1 MDLDELLWAGADAQA
16 TALRDGL
23 VTAPAL
29 TEAVLARIA
38 EVQPRINAFRIVY
51 AERARAEALA
61 AQERLDAGETTPLL
75 GVPVA
80 VKDDQ
85 DSAGDVAPVG
95 GRPQFPPADHDDAP
109 IARLRAA
116 GAVVV
121 GRTHVPERMQW
132 PFTET
137 VTFGATRNPWDLDRT
152 PGGSSGGT
160 AAALA
165 AGVVGAAT
173 GSDGGGSIRIPA
185 AICGLFGLK
194 PSRGL
199 VSTAPKPEGWHG
211 LSVAGPLGRGVADA
225 AAMLDVLADDGWAS
239 GTAAPAHPDG
249 TYREAADRDPAPL
262 RIALSWR
269 APVGKVP
276 IEGQRRAAIEAT
288 ADRLRRLG
296 HEVVEREVPYGPR
309 AFPQFLVRYLRGIAD
324 DVEPLPHKEWL
335 EQRTRNG
342 RRLGRLVPDAAL
354 TWAREQ
360 EAVLHERLAPYFA
373 QVDVVLQPGLT
384 NVPWRIGT
392 FGRRG
397 ALATMLG
404 VSQRMPHM
412 PVWNV
417 LGYPVAAVPIGRD
430 RDGLPMGAQL
440 VGLPGT
446 ERRLLR
452 LAGQLERDRPWAPDR
467 PPAFA

>member
-1 MDLDELLWAGADAQA
+1 MEIDELLWAGGDAQA
-16 TALRDGL
+16 VALRDGR
-23 VTAPAL
+23 VTAPEL
-29 TEAVLARIA
+29 TEAVLARIDA
-38 EVQPRINAFRIVY
+38 TQPRLNAFRAVY
-51 AERARAEALA
+51 ADSAREEARA
-61 AQERLDAGETTPLL
+61 AQSRLDAGETTPLL

-85 DSAGDVAPVG
+85 DAAGDVTPLG
-95 GRPQFPPADHDDAP
+95 GRPQGPPATADAAP

-137 VTFGATRNPWDLDRT
+137 LTFGATRNPWDLDRT

-160 AAALA
+160 AAAVA
-165 AGVVGAAT
+165 AGVVGVAT
-173 GSDGGGSIRIPA
+173 GSDGGGSIRIPSS
-185 AICGLFGLK
+185 ICGLFGLK
-194 PSRGL
+194 PTRDL
-199 VSTAPKPEGWHG
+199 VSTAPNDEGWYG
-211 LSVAGPLGRGVADA
+211 LGVAGPLGRTVADA
-225 AAMLDVLADDGWAS
+225 AAMLDVLANDGWAS
-239 GTAAPAHPDG
+239 GGAAPAHPQG
-249 TYREAADRDPAPL
+249 TYREAADRDPGRL

-269 APVGKVP
+269 APVGRVP
-276 IEGQRRAAIEAT
+276 VQKERRAAIEET
-288 ADRLRRLG
+288 AARLRALG
-296 HEVVEREVPYGPR
+296 HEVVEREVPFGPR

-335 EQRTRNG
+335 EPRTRG
-342 RRLGRLVPDAAL
+342 SYRLGRLLPDRAL
-354 TWAREQ
+354 RWALQQ

-373 QVDVVLQPGLT
+373 DVDVVLQPGMT
-384 NVPWRIGT
+384 DVPWRIGA
-392 FGRRG
+392 FQKRG
-397 ALATMLG
+397 ALTTMLG

-430 RDGLPMGAQL
+430 RRDLPMGAQL

-446 ERRLLR
+446 ERRLLS
-452 LAGQLERDRPWAPDR
+452 LSGQLERDRPWAQDR
-467 PPAFA
+467 PAAFA